1 MRSEQSPALFYW
13 NQIPLQLNIDL
24 STTAKLHKSS
34 FQMKDGAK
42 ERGARQRDEGKR
54 RQREGEGESETGVN
68 NIFIS
73 TRVCSSQSVRHH

>member
-24 STTAKLHKSS
+24 SISAKLHKSS
-34 FQMKDGAK
+34 FQMKEGAK
-42 ERGARQRDEGKR
+42 ERGA